1 MFNKD
6 LKAIIID
13 VNIDILLKNI
23 TKSPTRCARNLIE
36 LGLSS
41 TFNDNLKS
49 KKDELYK
56 SLLSLLEKGNIKEIK
71 EWFFKTFF

>member
-13 VNIDILLKNI
+13 VNIDLLLKNI
-23 TKSPTRCARNLIE
+23 TKSPARCARNIIE

-41 TFNDNLKS
+41 NESLKS
-49 KKDELYK
+49 KKDELYQA
-56 SLLSLLEKGNIKEIK
+56 LVSLLEKGNIGEIK
-71 EWFFKTFF
+71 DWFFKTFC

>member
-13 VNIDILLKNI
+13 VNIDLLLKNI
-23 TKSPTRCARNLIE
+23 TKSPTRCARNIIE

-41 TFNDNLKS
+41 TINDNLKAR
-49 KKDELYK
+49 KDELYNT
-56 SLLSLLEKGNIKEIK
+56 LLSILKTGNIENIK
-71 EWFFKTFF
+71 NWFFQTFF

>member
-13 VNIDILLKNI
+13 VNIDLLLKSI
-23 TKSPTRCARNLIE
+23 TKSPTRCARNLLE

-41 TFNDNLKS
+41 TIKDNLKAQ
-49 KKDELYK
+49 KDELYK
-56 SLLSLLEKGNIKEIK
+56 VILSLLEKGNVKEIK
-71 EWFFKTFF
+71 DWFFKTFF

>member
-13 VNIDILLKNI
+13 VNIDLLLKNI
-23 TKSPTRCARNLIE
+23 TKSPTRCARNIIE

-41 TFNDNLKS
+41 TINDSLKAR
-49 KKDELYK
+49 KDELYNT
-56 SLLSLLEKGNIKEIK
+56 LLSILKTGNIENIK
-71 EWFFKTFF
+71 NWFFQTFF